1 MDIPFRLNTCPVFF
15 YLLPFAVSH
24 KKYFILYFF
33 FYLFIFKNIY
43 SLINRIKQLED
54 KVYLPFMKN
63 KKAIEGESQ

>member
-1 MDIPFRLNTCPVFF
+1 M
-15 YLLPFAVSH
+15 PFAVSH

>member
-1 MDIPFRLNTCPVFF
+1 M
-15 YLLPFAVSH
+15 PFAVSH

-43 SLINRIKQLED
+43 SLIKQLED